1 MRKTYLYIALGLGVA
16 GIGFL
21 AYKNLRRKRIK
32 SNIGEQDFPL
42 YPNPLCN
49 DDIEGGCPFDARVLE
64 VQEFL
69 NQENMGMGISIAE
82 DGLFGTDTANAIQ
95 TYMEMWANTSESTLY
110 LDWGYNYVEI
120 PNYITLAFYQSIS

>member
-21 AYKNLRRKRIK
+21 AYKNLRKK
-32 SNIGEQDFPL
+32 DSETNIGEQDFPL

-69 NQENMGMGISIAE
+69 VDNGYNIQE
-82 DGLFGTDTANAIQ
+82 DGLFGNETGDAINSYTESLSEQEYTDL
-95 TYMEMWANTSESTLY
+95 E
-110 LDWGYNYVEI
+110 YNYVEI

>member
-1 MRKTYLYIALGLGVA
+1 MRKTYLYIALGLGIA

-21 AYKNLRRKRIK
+21 AYKNLRRKNTEN
-32 SNIGEQDFPL
+32 NIGEEDFPL

-69 NQENMGMGISIAE
+69 VDNGYNIQE
-82 DGLFGTDTANAIQ
+82 DGLFGNETGDALNSYIESLSDEQYTA
-95 TYMEMWANTSESTLY
+95 L
-110 LDWGYNYVEI
+110 GYNYVET